1 VLIAMTEPSRD
12 TSSPVCRCSM
22 PVLVSMST
30 SGGSVLKCQTC
41 GAVTITLPE
50 SCFVSHTNGVS
61 QQ

>member
-1 VLIAMTEPSRD
+1 VLTAMAEPSRD
-12 TSSPVCRCSM
+12 TSSSACWCSM

-50 SCFVSHTNGVS
+50 SCSVSHTNGVNP
-61 QQ
+61 Q